1 MAIYASDPVNNMARF
16 ASLQKQN
23 VMSKEDIDA
32 VMVNHGQFFSLV
44 ISKIE
49 SWIQILIF
57 SSFKHLI

>member
-32 VMVNHGQFFSLV
+32 VRANMDNFTHGWFLK
-44 ISKIE
+44 SKVE
-49 SWIQILIF
+49 SKYFCFLI
-57 SSFKHLI
+57 